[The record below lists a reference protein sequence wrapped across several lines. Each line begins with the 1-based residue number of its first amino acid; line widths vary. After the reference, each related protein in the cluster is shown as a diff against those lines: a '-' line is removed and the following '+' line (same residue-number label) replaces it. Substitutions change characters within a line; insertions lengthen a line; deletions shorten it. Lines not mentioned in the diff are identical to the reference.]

1 MSTIL
6 GFKNL
11 EAEELEEHA
20 CSDALRSKMSNF
32 HDQIMK
38 VAKISTMSIVN
49 HTKRI
54 NRYIKIGN

>member
-38 VAKISTMSIVN
+38 VTKCSNTSIMTHN
-49 HTKRI
+49 HVI
-54 NRYIKIGN
+54 H

>member
-38 VAKISTMSIVN
+38 VTKCSTVSIMTHN
-49 HTKRI
+49 NLI
-54 NRYIKIGN
+54 Y

>member
-1 MSTIL
+1 MIGWLNQFFRCPPRDQMSTIL

-20 CSDALRSKMSNF
+20 CSDALRSKMSSF

-38 VAKISTMSIVN
+38 VA
-49 HTKRI
+49 
-54 NRYIKIGN
+54 